1 MDAGCCREDL
11 EYYWVDGPGF
21 PVSGAQS
28 CGLMQDVFQSFRE
41 GKRGVF
47 YFSHS
52 GTVLKFLAF
61 LGLYRS

>member
-1 MDAGCCREDL
+1 M
-11 EYYWVDGPGF
+11 DGPGF